1 MKVKLMTMIA
11 AIAVLSSCTNLR
23 YTDYGK
29 PFDFL
34 KAKRD
39 VVKPQGKVEVETVQV
54 ENNKKSNDNTITA
67 ETKTIENEVLVI
79 ENTIY
84 DPSNEVLT
92 VNETENTAI
101 AIEET
106 IPTKKD
112 SKKSTDKTTTSTT
125 NNGRMSPISRKVE
138 KIVASRIEKI
148 IPEGLSNSSVDSDVM
163 FIIALILAFLIPPLA
178 VYLVDGVT
186 NRFWLNLVLFLLA
199 IGIAGALVSVIG
211 SLTWLLMLIAI
222 VHALLIVLG
231 EI

>member
-39 VVKPQGKVEVETVQV
+39 VVKPQGKVEVETVKV
-54 ENNKKSNDNTITA
+54 ENNKKSNDNKVTDA
-67 ETKTIENEVLVI
+67 SKTIENEVIVI
-79 ENTIY
+79 ENTVY
-84 DPSNEVLT
+84 DPSNIVLT
-92 VNETENTAI
+92 VNETENTSI

-106 IPTKKD
+106 TPTKKD
-112 SKKSTDKTTTSTT
+112 SKKSTDNSTSSTT
-125 NNGRMSPISRKVE
+125 NSSRVSPISRKIE
-138 KIVASRIEKI
+138 KIVQTRIEKI
-148 IPEGLSNSSVDSDVM
+148 IPEGISNSSVDSDVM

-178 VYLVDGVT
+178 VFLMEGVT
-186 NRFWLNLVLFLLA
+186 SRFWLNLILFLVGWGLGWYFFGG
-199 IGIAGALVSVIG
+199 GIAFLCG
-211 SLTWLLMLIAI
+211 LIAV

-231 EI
+231 VI

>member
-54 ENNKKSNDNTITA
+54 ENNKKSNDNNVTA

-79 ENTIY
+79 ENTVY
-84 DPSNEVLT
+84 DASNEVLT
-92 VNETENTAI
+92 VNETENTSI
-101 AIEET
+101 AIEGT
-106 IPTKKD
+106 TPTKKD

-125 NNGRMSPISRKVE
+125 NNDRMSPISRKVE
-138 KIVASRIEKI
+138 KIVATRIEKI
-148 IPEGLSNSSVDSDVM
+148 IPEGLSNSSVDSDLM
-163 FIIALILAFLIPPLA
+163 FILCIVLAFLIPPLA
-178 VYLVDGVT
+178 VYLTEGVT
-186 NRFWLNLVLFLLA
+186 TRFWLNLVLFILGWGVGWYFFGGGIAFLCSLLA
-199 IGIAGALVSVIG
+199 V
-211 SLTWLLMLIAI
+211 

-231 EI
+231 AI

>member
-11 AIAVLSSCTNLR
+11 TIAVLSSCTNLR

-39 VVKPQGKVEVETVQV
+39 VVKPQGKVEVETVKV
-54 ENNKKSNDNTITA
+54 ENYKKSNDINVTS

-79 ENTIY
+79 ENTVY
-84 DPSNEVLT
+84 DASNKVLT
-92 VNETENTAI
+92 VNETENTSI

-106 IPTKKD
+106 TPTKKD

-138 KIVASRIEKI
+138 KIVATRIEKI

-178 VYLVDGVT
+178 VYLVDGVS